1 MDTIIDG
8 LNKVVCR
15 TAVEND
21 GSIVTITNGTNTWT
35 SEVVAGVATF
45 LIPSIPAP
53 AKTTYTVTFGT
64 YSKQFELGFG
74 DSLDMILDSAY
85 EPAIQADISYLQD
98 QIDDLNSAILTAGE
112 VLAVR
117 ALLTALNGK
126 NLVSASANGTVLYL
140 TSIT

>member
-21 GSIVTITNGTNTWT
+21 GSNVTITNGTNTWT

-45 LIPSIPAP
+45 MIPSMPAP
-53 AKTTYTVTFGT
+53 AKTTYTVSLGT
-64 YSKQFELGFG
+64 YSRQFELGFG
-74 DSLDMILDSAY
+74 DSLDLTLDVAY
-85 EPAIQADISYLQD
+85 EPAIQADISALQD
-98 QIDDLNSAILTAGE
+98 QIDDINNAILTAAE
-112 VLAVR
+112 VAAVR